1 VDADV
6 HAGILPP
13 LFCAIL
19 CGHVKAVEACLQA
32 GADVTTATSEGVL
45 LLNCAVGSGNLEIVT
60 CLLMAGAEINKAD
73 SEGIFPLYSAA
84 ASGDPEMATCLLRAG
99 ADINSLTSNG
109 FSPLHSAAN
118 SGNLQMVEFLLS
130 TGADINTTNSDGISP
145 LHYAAASQHL
155 DIIACLLQDEAAQAS
170 LDLEESDIYASP
182 FITGAQTGNLDVQ
195 LFLDVGR
202 LEGSKADLISLAFV
216 EAAQSGNIVTLRAL
230 LELGADPLSRS
241 SAGITAVHSVT
252 ESNGGAEIVEYL
264 ISLGIDINAVDEGN
278 STALVYAAKA
288 DSTETV
294 RALLKAGAVVDIPD
308 SAGFTVLLYAAE
320 STKENSAQIATALLD
335 AQANIEVAVQGWTPL
350 HFFVSCDNE
359 NVLDVLLKFGAN
371 VSARTDDDEI
381 DYNLMTSLAFRWRKE
396 A

>member
-1 VDADV
+1 
-6 HAGILPP
+6 
-13 LFCAIL
+13 
-19 CGHVKAVEACLQA
+19 
-32 GADVTTATSEGVL
+32 
-45 LLNCAVGSGNLEIVT
+45 
-60 CLLMAGAEINKAD
+60 
-73 SEGIFPLYSAA
+73 
-84 ASGDPEMATCLLRAG
+84 
-99 ADINSLTSNG
+99 
-109 FSPLHSAAN
+109 
-118 SGNLQMVEFLLS
+118 MVEFLLS
-130 TGADINTTNSDGISP
+130 TGADINATNSEGISP

-155 DIIACLLQDEAAQAS
+155 DIVACLLQDEAAQAS
-170 LDLEESDIYASP
+170 LDLEDSDIYASP
-182 FITGAQTGNLDVQ
+182 FITGAQTGNLDVIQ

-252 ESNGGAEIVEYL
+252 QSNGGAEIVEYL
-264 ISLGIDINAVDEGN
+264 ISLGIDINAVDEDN

-288 DSTETV
+288 DNAETV

-308 SAGFTVLLYAAE
+308 SAGFTALLYAAE
-320 STKENSAQIATALLD
+320 STKENSAKIAAALLD

-350 HFFVSCDNE
+350 HFSVSCDNE

-381 DYNLMTSLAFRWRKE
+381 DYNLMTPLAFSVEKGSMSLFTKLLE
-396 A
+396 AEEAALER